1 MKSRVLRTLVLL
13 AALACL
19 GGAGYFVWKSDAEAS
34 VTRAAAQ
41 TFEQQARVA
50 TMGLADLR
58 AAFQAYVADG
68 QAPAVWQKS
77 AATTLQS
84 TGASVGALREA
95 ARSPEAQGA
104 LEEAVELIASLA
116 KSDQRAREYLASGQR
131 LSASDV
137 VFGEATPATL
147 KAAGAVDAAR
157 VHETGAASRE
167 MDATRWQQVYAL
179 AGAAGF
185 VVIALLLLTPVP
197 RRLAVAPEM
206 EIEPEAERPSG
217 AGLGLSS
224 SPRASAAPPSPPA
237 TPTEMARRELA
248 EIDALTARLT
258 DSGPGA
264 PARPPGIDL
273 AEAADVCTALARL
286 QEPKELPAL
295 LERAA
300 AVLGAGGI
308 VVWMPDGAQ
317 GALRPALAFGF
328 SPLAITRMGSIPLDA
343 ENATALAYRAVS
355 TQVVPPEAGSGGA
368 VAAPLVTAEG
378 CSGVMAAELT
388 KASRPEEVHAVAT
401 IIAAQLATLIS
412 PGQAAG
418 GQTP

>member
-1 MKSRVLRTLVLL
+1 MKSRALRTVVLL

-19 GGAGYFVWKSDAEAS
+19 GGAGYFLWKTDGEAS
-34 VTRAAAQ
+34 AARAAAQ
-41 TFEQQARVA
+41 TFESQARLA

-58 AAFQAYVADG
+58 AALQAYVADG

-77 AATTLQS
+77 AATMLRSAGEQ
-84 TGASVGALREA
+84 VRALRAA

-104 LEEAVELIASLA
+104 LEDAVEQVASLA
-116 KSDQRAREYLASGQR
+116 RSDQRAREYMESGQR

-137 VFGEATPATL
+137 LFGEATPAAL

-157 VHETGAASRE
+157 VHETSAASRE
-167 MDATRWQQVYAL
+167 LDDKRWLQAYVL
-179 AGAAGF
+179 GGAAGII
-185 VVIALLLLTPVP
+185 VLVLLLLTPVP
-197 RRLAVAPEM
+197 RRPVAVSDWDV
-206 EIEPEAERPSG
+206 EATAETPAG

-224 SPRASAAPPSPPA
+224 SPRASAAPPA
-237 TPTEMARRELA
+237 TPTGDARRELA

-258 DSGPGA
+258 ETGPA
-264 PARPPGIDL
+264 SPTRLPGIDL

-300 AVLGAGGI
+300 AVLGAGGV
-308 VVWMPDGAQ
+308 VVWMPDGAH
-317 GALRPALAFGF
+317 GALRPALAFGY
-328 SPLAITRMGSIPLDA
+328 SPLAVTRMGSIPADA
-343 ENATALAYRAVS
+343 ENATALAYRAMT
-355 TQVVPPEAGSGGA
+355 TQLVPPEAGGGGA
-368 VAAPLVTAEG
+368 VAAPLVTADG

-388 KASRPEEVHAVAT
+388 KASRPEDVHAVAT

-412 PGQAAG
+412 PGQTAG
-418 GQTP
+418 SQAP